1 MDLIAVLRDRYGLDA
16 VLTSATGG
24 HDPNAAVWRAEAPDG
39 RVYAVKRSSAGV
51 AHGLHAVAH
60 LSAHG
65 VPGVPASVP
74 ALDGRMCLTLDDGE
88 LSVTEWI
95 TGEGGWQQVLGARW
109 SGYGELMAAVH
120 AVPALDGLPVEDWR
134 PIATGPTRAMDA
146 RMSGLDDEI
155 AAVWRAN
162 STRIIAAVDRTENL
176 AATLDR
182 DAPHV
187 LTHGDPHLGNVIQD
201 ERGVWL
207 IDWDGATMAPAERD
221 LSFFHYGWISEP
233 AMSEADKKAFFTG
246 YGDLEPDP
254 ARLSYYL
261 HARALEDLESWARS
275 ALEDPAEEDREFA
288 LRIFRGL
295 VGEGGVLT
303 LSEG

>member
-1 MDLIAVLRDRYGLDA
+1 MDLTALLRDRYGLDA
-16 VLTSATGG
+16 VLTAADGG
-24 HDPNAAVWRAEAPDG
+24 HDPDAAVWRAVAPDG
-39 RVYAVKRSSAGV
+39 RVYAVKRSAAGV

-60 LSAHG
+60 LSAHH
-65 VPGVPASVP
+65 VPGVPATVP
-74 ALDGRMCLTLDDGE
+74 TLDGRACLVLDGGE

-95 TGEGGWQQVLGARW
+95 TGEGGWGQVLGERW
-109 SGYGELMAAVH
+109 RAYGELMAAVH
-120 AVPALDGLPVEDWR
+120 AVSALGGLPVEDWR
-134 PIATGPTRAMDA
+134 PIATGPTRVMDE
-146 RMSGLDDEI
+146 RMSGLGDEI
-155 AAVWRAN
+155 AVVWRAN
-162 STRIIAAVDRTENL
+162 SARILAAADRTEKL

-182 DAPHV
+182 DVPYV

-207 IDWDGATMAPAERD
+207 IDWDGAAMAPAERD
-221 LSFFHYGWISEP
+221 LSFFHYGWIADP
-233 AMSEADKKAFFTG
+233 AMTAADKAAFFAG
-246 YGDLEPDP
+246 YGGREPDP

-275 ALEDPAEEDREFA
+275 GLEDAAAEDRDFS

-295 VGEGGVLT
+295 VGDGGVLT